1 MAFVMSQNTSRPL
14 SPHLG
19 VYRWG
24 PAMAVSIVNRI
35 VGNALA
41 TVGALILLWWLYAI
55 SSGPE
60 QLAYLASWFDY
71 YYIGYIVLVGL
82 TWSFFQHLFGGIRHL
97 VMDAGAGYEL
107 GTNKFWSIMT
117 FVCAVCATALV
128 WALIFS
134 NMVEG

>member
-1 MAFVMSQNTSRPL
+1 MSQNTSRPL

>member
-1 MAFVMSQNTSRPL
+1 MSQNKSRPL

-24 PAMAVSIVNRI
+24 PAMLVSIVNRI

-41 TVGALILLWWLYAI
+41 TVGALVLLWWLYAI
-55 SSGPE
+55 STGPE
-60 QLAYLASWFDY
+60 ALDYLKSWFDFY
-71 YYIGYIVLVGL
+71 YLGYVVLVGI

-107 GTNKFWSIMT
+107 TGNKFWSIMT
-117 FVCAVCATALV
+117 FVGAIVATGLV
-128 WALIFS
+128 WAYIFT
-134 NMVEG
+134 NMLEG